1 MQDNNKTKSTDFLPG
16 KPSMDSMS
24 RSSNPAVA
32 TTTSTVSARSL
43 ENASAHVIDL
53 KNNPTSF
60 ADSPL
65 LQQSPPEAKEVLATD
80 VKQSINK
87 KDTDP
92 TSVAVGSPS
101 TDEPTT
107 HKPDGFSSIEVE
119 PTQGSTPAMSEPA
132 DNQSSSM
139 APDSTTTEPE
149 KKLDELNLADSTATT
164 PDKNI
169 EKPKKS
175 GKLKWILITVAIV
188 LVVAIGAGVTIF
200 IMQSTGSTV

>member
-1 MQDNNKTKSTDFLPG
+1 
-16 KPSMDSMS
+16 MDSMS
-24 RSSNPAVA
+24 RSSNPAIA
-32 TTTSTVSARSL
+32 TTTTVSARSL

-107 HKPDGFSSIEVE
+107 HKPDGFSSIEVK
-119 PTQGSTPAMSEPA
+119 PTQGSTLATSELA

-139 APDSTTTEPE
+139 APDPTNTEPE